1 MKLHGL
7 VDLHVSAER
16 ILREPTFWDRVK
28 KKFGGEPDL
37 RTDRKRA
44 ALEATAVVEA
54 TRKALGRLGATNAV
68 SLVIND
74 QVLFQDFDGKPD
86 DLGDLFLA
94 FSDHE
99 SVFGGGF
106 DLLRLAVEHREA
118 GLHLILEVIARTE
131 HADDEPAARI
141 VVSGRISDFEPR
153 KGEDADAYRER
164 VQPLTTDAS
173 LIEVS
178 RRQFESFVD
187 RVADAMRA
195 AMPEARVEVRKAEAQ
210 VTRPSDRPS
219 RQQAPQ
225 PTDPR
230 YDPYDRYYPSPFDSM
245 LSIMMWTSLLSFAM
259 PPHVMVVNQQGDAL
273 GSGQDAAAIDQAGDH
288 GGGDPGGDSGGDGG
302 GDGGGDDG
310 GFDGGD
316 FGGDFGDM
324 L

>member
-1 MKLHGL
+1 MKLHGM
-7 VDLHVSAER
+7 VDLHVSGER
-16 ILREPTFWDRVK
+16 ILREPTFWDRLK
-28 KKFGGEPDL
+28 KRFGGEPDL
-37 RTDRKRA
+37 RTDRMRA

-54 TRKALGRLGATNAV
+54 TRKGLSRLGATNAV
-68 SLVIND
+68 SLVID
-74 QVLFQDFDGKPD
+74 EQVLFQDHDGKPD

-94 FSDHE
+94 FSDNE

-106 DLLRLAVEHREA
+106 GLLRLAVEHREA

-131 HADDEPAARI
+131 HADEEPAARI

-153 KGEDADAYRER
+153 IGEDADGYRTR
-164 VQPLTTDAS
+164 VEPLTKDAS

-195 AMPEARVEVRKAEAQ
+195 SMPEARVVVGKAEAQ
-210 VTRPSDRPS
+210 VTRPSDRPQ
-219 RQQAPQ
+219 REQPLE

-259 PPHVMVVNQQGDAL
+259 PPHVVVVNQQGDAL

-288 GGGDPGGDSGGDGG
+288 GSGGGDAGGGEGG
-302 GDGGGDDG
+302 GDGG
-310 GFDGGD
+310 GGD

-324 L
+324 GDLL